1 MKCTTENLWK
11 YQELAF
17 ELGERRPGFRIAIV
31 QIVIGCMGE
40 GIEKVKGQIREVLN
54 DDKTVTAVAQKML
67 RTVLYESET
76 MIRKAMSGPLQG
88 EWQLDCEKI
97 EKWDC

>member
-1 MKCTTENLWK
+1 ME
-11 YQELAF
+11 
-17 ELGERRPGFRIAIV
+17 
-31 QIVIGCMGE
+31 E

-76 MIRKAMSGPLQG
+76 MIRKAMDHYKVNDNQTVKRLKN
-88 EWQLDCEKI
+88 ETVK
-97 EKWDC
+97 KMNA